1 MCSFTTVIFSR
12 LPYTHTTLSSP
23 TYMVTS
29 IINIQVKTSYG
40 LKHDYN
46 GHINHQAYE
55 KSAIIYHFP
64 PAPALAADGH
74 TGALLLQQVD
84 VGAPLSVRP
93 VSLGPL

>member
-1 MCSFTTVIFSR
+1 MVIF
-12 LPYTHTTLSSP
+12 
-23 TYMVTS
+23 
-29 IINIQVKTSYG
+29 IIDIQVKTSCG
-40 LKHDYN
+40 LTYDYS
-46 GHINHQAYE
+46 GRVNHHTYE
-55 KSAIIYHFP
+55 TSAIIFHIP